1 MKKGLS
7 ELIFILDRS
16 GSMSSLKY
24 DVIGG
29 FNSLIEKQKQEEGEA
44 YVSTILFDT
53 NIEKLHDHIDIK
65 EITPMTIDE
74 YEPMG
79 MTALLDAIGI
89 TIDSAGKRLS
99 ETPED
104 ERPEKVI
111 IAITTD
117 GEENSS
123 REYTKAQI
131 KEKIEHQQNKYSW
144 TFIFLG
150 ANMDAI
156 DEAVNLGIDA
166 NFASTWTTSAA
177 GLYAHAEGLSNAVSN
192 LRTCDCSI
200 TCDAAINA
208 IKSIDISLESSN

>member
-7 ELIFILDRS
+7 ELIFILDKS
-16 GSMSSLKY
+16 GSMSSLTD

-29 FNSLIEKQKQEEGEA
+29 FNSLIEKQKEEEGEA
-44 YVSTILFDT
+44 YVSTILFDHEIEILHNHI
-53 NIEKLHDHIDIK
+53 NIT
-65 EITPMTIDE
+65 EITPITNKE
-74 YEPMG
+74 YEPGG
-79 MTALLDAIGI
+79 MTALLDAIGS
-89 TIDSAGKRLS
+89 TIDSVGKRLS

-117 GEENSS
+117 GMENSS
-123 REYTKAQI
+123 KEYTKAQV
-131 KEKIEHQQNKYSW
+131 KEKIEHQQDKYSW

-150 ANMDAI
+150 ANMDAVS
-156 DEAVNLGIDA
+156 EAVSLGIDA
-166 NFASTWTTSAA
+166 SFSSTWTTSAA
-177 GLYAHAEGLSNAVSN
+177 GLYAHAEGLSNAVSS
-192 LRTCDCSI
+192 LRTCDCST

>member
-7 ELIFILDRS
+7 ELIFILDKS
-16 GSMSSLKY
+16 GSMTSLTD

-29 FNSLIEKQKQEEGEA
+29 FNSLIEKQKEEEGEA
-44 YVSTILFDT
+44 YVSTILFDHEIEILHNHI
-53 NIEKLHDHIDIK
+53 NIT
-65 EITPMTIDE
+65 EITPITNKE
-74 YEPMG
+74 YETRG

-89 TIDSAGKRLS
+89 TIDSVGKRLS
-99 ETPED
+99 ETPEN

-123 REYTKAQI
+123 RKYTKAQI

-150 ANMDAI
+150 ANMDAVG
-156 DEAVNLGIDA
+156 EAVNLGIDA

-177 GLYAHAEGLSNAVSN
+177 GLSAHAEGLSTAMSN
-192 LRTCDCSI
+192 LRTCNCSM